1 LDEEEKDMR
10 EKDKAEQLDETSE
23 SIIHR
28 MIDFDTDHNKRNDE
42 ARQRN
47 ELVDLESLLAQRQDR
62 LFDALE
68 KRYQYNTSIKR
79 GQDYLQN
86 YVSSKRSLVIM
97 YADLVGSTKMSMT
110 LPVDKLVTIIRAFVH
125 ETSSV
130 IETYDGYVL
139 KYVGDAVIAF
149 FPVGFNKYLTY
160 DKVVRC
166 AKSII
171 NVLTNGIDPI
181 LRNYECPELF
191 VKVGAEE
198 GQNVVVQYAYDR
210 SSQIDL
216 LGYTMN
222 VSSKI
227 TSLTGENK
235 VSIGENVY
243 NLLHPVM
250 QADFHELEYNKKEWK
265 YINPDT
271 DRLYKVY
278 TIN

>member
-271 DRLYKVY
+271 GRLYKVY

>member
-1 LDEEEKDMR
+1 LDEEKDRR
-10 EKDKAEQLDETSE
+10 EKDKAEQLYETSE

-28 MIDFDTDHNKRNDE
+28 MIDFDTDNNNRNDE
-42 ARQRN
+42 ARERN
-47 ELVDLESLLAQRQDR
+47 ELVDLRSLLTQRQDR
-62 LFDALE
+62 LLHALE
-68 KRYQYNTSIKR
+68 ERYQYSTSIKR

-125 ETSSV
+125 EISSV

-149 FPVGFNKYLTY
+149 FPLGFNKYLTY

-222 VSSKI
+222 VSAKI
-227 TSLTGENK
+227 TSLTGANK

-243 NLLHPVM
+243 NLLHPVI
-250 QADFHELEYNKKEWK
+250 QSDFHELEYDKEEWK

-271 DRLYKVY
+271 GMLYKVY
-278 TIN
+278 TTN

>member
-1 LDEEEKDMR
+1 
-10 EKDKAEQLDETSE
+10 
-23 SIIHR
+23 
-28 MIDFDTDHNKRNDE
+28 
-42 ARQRN
+42 
-47 ELVDLESLLAQRQDR
+47 
-62 LFDALE
+62 
-68 KRYQYNTSIKR
+68 
-79 GQDYLQN
+79 
-86 YVSSKRSLVIM
+86 
-97 YADLVGSTKMSMT
+97 
-110 LPVDKLVTIIRAFVH
+110 
-125 ETSSV
+125 
-130 IETYDGYVL
+130 
-139 KYVGDAVIAF
+139 
-149 FPVGFNKYLTY
+149 
-160 DKVVRC
+160 
-166 AKSII
+166 
-171 NVLTNGIDPI
+171 VLTNGIDPI